1 MTGDLPRR
9 GLLLPGLP
17 AASTPPRPTI
27 IPRSVWAEGL
37 PPKKRLKAETPRF
50 LLVHHCAGAN
60 GVTAKAKVIKILCGY
75 YRMHTTTKKWPDIA
89 YNFLIDA
96 KGRIWEGREG
106 SMDGPV
112 RGDATGGNQGFDQ
125 KICLLG
131 NFQKRQP
138 TKAAVASLVNL
149 LAWLAVR
156 YDIDVHQGKAI
167 TFTSRGSNRWK
178 KGRKVTTRPIGGH
191 RDMSLTACPG
201 SAFYPRIRKKVLP
214 AVRARVKKY
223 APRQRAAASD
233 GTSRPVPIQRAALPG
248 GFAGSG
254 LLGGLGWVIH
264 RRNLLAVKPV
274 EEPGE
279 RTTSMTIPWLRS
291 LPAP

>member
-1 MTGDLPRR
+1 MAGVLPRR

-17 AASTPPRPTI
+17 AASVPPRPAI
-27 IPRSVWAEGL
+27 IPRSAWAEGM
-37 PPKKRLKAETPRF
+37 PPKRKPKTETPRF
-50 LLVHHCAGAN
+50 LLVHHSAGAN
-60 GVTAKAKVIKILCGY
+60 GVTSKAKVVKTLRSY

-96 KGRIWEGREG
+96 KGRIWEGRAG
-106 SMDGPV
+106 SLDGPV

-138 TKAAVASLVNL
+138 SRAAVTSLVNL

-156 YDIDVHQGKAI
+156 YDIDVSKGKAI
-167 TFTSRGSNRWK
+167 TFASRGSNRWK
-178 KGRKVTTRPIGGH
+178 KGRRVTTYPIAGH
-191 RDMSLTACPG
+191 RDMSLTDCPG
-201 SAFYPRIRKKVLP
+201 NALYPRIRKKVLP

-223 APRQRAAASD
+223 APRQLAASD
-233 GTSRPVPIQRAALPG
+233 TSAGTSRTTPIRLAAPPG
-248 GFAGSG
+248 GLVGGG

-264 RRNLLAVKPV
+264 RRNLLTTPPI
-274 EEPGE
+274 EDPGTPP
-279 RTTSMTIPWLRS
+279 R
-291 LPAP
+291 